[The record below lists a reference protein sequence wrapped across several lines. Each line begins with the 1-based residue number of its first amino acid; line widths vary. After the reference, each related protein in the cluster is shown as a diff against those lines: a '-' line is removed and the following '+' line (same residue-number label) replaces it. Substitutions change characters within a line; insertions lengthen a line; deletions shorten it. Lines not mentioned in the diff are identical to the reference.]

1 MALSNVQLCIPK
13 NRPATFVTRLA
24 PYLKTA
30 AMDKC
35 MEPAERQAASREEAE
50 RLICLL
56 PLLSCLLPH
65 LEGSMASLSREMESD
80 LLQIIQRN
88 NYTLVSLL

>member
-1 MALSNVQLCIPK
+1 MG
-13 NRPATFVTRLA
+13 
-24 PYLKTA
+24 
-30 AMDKC
+30 AMEK
-35 MEPAERQAASREEAE
+35 QAASREEAE

-65 LEGSMASLSREMESD
+65 LNGSMGSLSREMEND

-88 NYTLVSLL
+88 NYTMVSLLSFVLLPSRLGHHGTDIQSPLASPGIQSNQQIT